1 MRHRPLVGLTVS
13 AVLHAAVVAGILLM
27 VPSAERLPP
36 LFIDLSAQVHPPIG
50 PAGPPRPAAV
60 ARPSAPRRAGGDRV
74 IGRGGPPA
82 PALAPERT
90 AGQAETPPAP
100 PRAPERT
107 AHPPET
113 PPAPPRVPERAAS
126 PPQTPPAPAA
136 LDVAV
141 EPPVDDAP
149 APFTAMAPAEAPAA
163 AGDGRTAQPD
173 PGDGVGSPS
182 SMTASAGLGADSSA
196 APSPGPGGRAGP
208 GLAVA
213 VPGGGSG
220 EPGGVY
226 AGYLGRLRQRV
237 QEALRYPA
245 AARRRGL
252 TGTVTLEMTVLPT
265 GAIGPVVVV
274 NSSSHALLDEAALD
288 TVRSLRPQPFP
299 ADLPARTLRVRL
311 PVVFDLR

>member
-1 MRHRPLVGLTVS
+1 MRRRPLVGLTVS

-27 VPSAERLPP
+27 VPRAERLPP
-36 LFIDLSAQVHPPIG
+36 LFIDLTAEEHPPVG
-50 PAGPPRPAAV
+50 PAEPPPPPAA
-60 ARPSAPRRAGGDRV
+60 ARPSPPRRTGGDRV
-74 IGRGGPPA
+74 IGRGGPRA

-90 AGQAETPPAP
+90 AD
-100 PRAPERT
+100 
-107 AHPPET
+107 PPET
-113 PPAPPRVPERAAS
+113 ARAPGRGPERAAS
-126 PPQTPPAPAA
+126 PTQTLPPPAAP
-136 LDVAV
+136 DVAV

-149 APFTAMAPAEAPAA
+149 APFTAMTPAEAPAA
-163 AGDGRTAQPD
+163 AGHGRTAQPD

-182 SMTASAGLGADSSA
+182 SMTARAGPASDSSA
-196 APSPGPGGRAGP
+196 AASPGPRGRAAQE
-208 GLAVA
+208 LAVA
-213 VPGGGSG
+213 VPGGGASG

-252 TGTVTLEMTVLPT
+252 TGTVTLEMTVLAT